1 MANTKITSRV
11 IADDAVTT
19 AAIADDVALGGNPTT
34 TTQSAGNST
43 TRIATTAFVTTAV
56 SNLVDSAPGALDT
69 LNELAAAL
77 GDDASFSTTVTNS
90 IATKL
95 PLAGGTL
102 TGDLIL
108 GDNVKIEIGSASG
121 GDLQIYHNGSNSFI
135 DDSGTGNLQIRA
147 NAQVKI
153 QKYTGENMFVG
164 IADGAAS
171 MYHDNVQRIATTS
184 SGATVIGNLGIGTA
198 APTRSLSISGTGSQY
213 INVVS
218 ANDSG
223 AGILLGD
230 TDAEIRGAILY
241 DNGAE
246 TLQLRSGGNTT
257 AITIDS
263 SQRVLIGSSTALS
276 VTGGPRQFQI
286 EGTSGVTASMSIIRH
301 SNSSG
306 GSTISLSKSRATAD
320 SGVTVVAANDVL
332 GEIRFTG
339 ADGSDHDAVAAN
351 IKAEVDGTPG
361 SNDMPG
367 RLTFW
372 TTADGAAA
380 ETERMRIN
388 NAGSVGIGT
397 TPNSG
402 WSAASTSGRVPI
414 QIGAG
419 SISGRLNDN
428 HTEFSNN
435 CYASGTGNDPQWSGL
450 TRYAKQQIE
459 FDSNGQII
467 FKNAATVDQSTFDS
481 SPNFTFSNRMV
492 IEADGGVA
500 IGGTSSV
507 YTCEIHGT
515 AIIGAQYNKGAVM
528 PFSDNTYD
536 LGHSSYRWDD
546 IYATNN
552 TIQTSDKNLKDNIT
566 ESDLGL
572 SFIKELKPVSYKWKD
587 KTRTHYGLI
596 AQDVETVLSDISKPT
611 ADFAGFIKMEPE
623 EEAPK
628 HEENPVTETR
638 YGLRYNEF
646 IAPLIKAIQ
655 EQQTL
660 IETLQTK
667 VKALEEA

>member
-1 MANTKITSRV
+1 MALTTVPVELANLDGAVTVNESSADVDFRIESNGNANMLFVNGGNDQVGVGADPSALFHVTHGGGGFDEVARLTSVANSSGDGAFLGFHGNSTSKFYGFIGGYDIGTNEGGIKIGVGNGETAIADSMTKIT
-11 IADDAVTT
+11 I
-19 AAIADDVALGGNPTT
+19 
-34 TTQSAGNST
+34 
-43 TRIATTAFVTTAV
+43 
-56 SNLVDSAPGALDT
+56 
-69 LNELAAAL
+69 
-77 GDDASFSTTVTNS
+77 
-90 IATKL
+90 
-95 PLAGGTL
+95 
-102 TGDLIL
+102 
-108 GDNVKIEIGSASG
+108 DN
-121 GDLQIYHNGSNSFI
+121 D
-135 DDSGTGNLQIRA
+135 
-147 NAQVKI
+147 
-153 QKYTGENMFVG
+153 
-164 IADGAAS
+164 
-171 MYHDNVQRIATTS
+171 
-184 SGATVIGNLGIGTA
+184 
-198 APTRSLSISGTGSQY
+198 
-213 INVVS
+213 
-218 ANDSG
+218 
-223 AGILLGD
+223 
-230 TDAEIRGAILY
+230 
-241 DNGAE
+241 
-246 TLQLRSGGNTT
+246 
-257 AITIDS
+257 
-263 SQRVLIGSSTALS
+263 
-276 VTGGPRQFQI
+276 
-286 EGTSGVTASMSIIRH
+286 
-301 SNSSG
+301 
-306 GSTISLSKSRATAD
+306 
-320 SGVTVVAANDVL
+320 
-332 GEIRFTG
+332 
-339 ADGSDHDAVAAN
+339 
-351 IKAEVDGTPG
+351 
-361 SNDMPG
+361 
-367 RLTFW
+367 
-372 TTADGAAA
+372 
-380 ETERMRIN
+380 
-388 NAGSVGIGT
+388 GSVGIGT

-414 QIGAG
+414 QIGSG

-450 TRYAKQQIE
+450 TRFAKQQIE

-500 IGGTSSV
+500 IGGTSST

-528 PFSDNTYD
+528 PHADNTYD

-546 IYATNN
+546 IYATNS

-655 EQQTL
+655 EQQAL